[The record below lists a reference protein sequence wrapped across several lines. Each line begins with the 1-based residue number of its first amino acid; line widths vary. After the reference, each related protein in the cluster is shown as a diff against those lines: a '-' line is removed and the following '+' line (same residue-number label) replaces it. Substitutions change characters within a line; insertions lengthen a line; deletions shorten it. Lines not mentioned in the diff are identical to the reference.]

1 MAMVKWIF
9 ICALIGCL
17 FSCQEQATEEELYD
31 LLLVCYNDYYES
43 SDIAASDTLHEFENF
58 LISEG
63 HLQGPTGKS
72 YRELLSYLKTNTYFK
87 LPLKKIDFT
96 NELLYDNP
104 SDLIYCVHYNFN
116 IDSAQ
121 FMNLQ
126 YYQCAQTL
134 GEYMQGPSINIH
146 DVFDTYI
153 HYLDEETIEQPFVRE
168 SLLQF
173 FYRWYF
179 TSKYNREIE
188 IPSQEKE
195 AETSSES
202 IFEDEIEVL

>member
-31 LLLVCYNDYYES
+31 LLLVCYNDYYEL
-43 SDIAASDTLHEFENF
+43 SDIAASDTLHEFENL

-126 YYQCAQTL
+126 YYQCTETL
-134 GEYMQGPSINIH
+134 GEYMQGQSINIH

>member
-1 MAMVKWIF
+1 MVKWSFVLAVIVS
-9 ICALIGCL
+9 L
-17 FSCQEQATEEELYD
+17 FSCQEETTEKELYD
-31 LLLVCYNDYYES
+31 LLLVCYNDYYEL
-43 SDIAASDTLHEFENF
+43 SDISASDTLYEFENF

-63 HLQGPTGKS
+63 HLKDHTGKS

-87 LPLKKIDFT
+87 IPLKKNDFT

-104 SDLIYCVHYNFN
+104 SDLLYCVHYNFN

-126 YYQCAQTL
+126 YYQCAEKL
-134 GEYMQGPSINIH
+134 GAFIEGQSSVSIH
-146 DVFDTYI
+146 DMFDTYMR
-153 HYLDEETIEQPFVRE
+153 YLDDETMEQPFVRE

-179 TSKYNREIE
+179 TSKYNRDIE
-188 IPSQEKE
+188 IPLEVKE
-195 AETSSES
+195 EASLEP
-202 IFEDEIEVL
+202 IIQDEIEVP